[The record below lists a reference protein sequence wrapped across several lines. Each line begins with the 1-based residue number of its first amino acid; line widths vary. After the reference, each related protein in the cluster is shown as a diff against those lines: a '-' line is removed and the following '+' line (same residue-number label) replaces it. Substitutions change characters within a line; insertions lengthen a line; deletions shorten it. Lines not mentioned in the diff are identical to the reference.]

1 MMKKEKI
8 TTAVF
13 VIPLFLFS
21 INIKQIKSAGA
32 KGPSSSLFNQKNQT
46 LNKSQAAASNQ
57 PRSYPIR
64 PVDKTELLSFSSQ
77 EPQRTKQVPPAN
89 NRTRVIERRNLSTS
103 GKKIGFLNIRRPF
116 RSNGPRYRP
125 DQVLVK
131 FKETL
136 PDTMREAA
144 IEAYQARKLKRIPGL
159 DIYKLQ
165 IPEWASVEEMVYV
178 LSQNPDV
185 EYAEPNYKMY
195 IAVTPNDTLFAY
207 QYALS
212 NRGQE
217 IGSGGPQ
224 GTQGADIK
232 ATSGWEE
239 TKGEEEIIIAI
250 IDTGVDF
257 THPDIDDK
265 IESTGY
271 DFINDDSDATDD
283 NWHGTHV
290 AGVAAAET
298 NNSEGIAGVAWNCKV
313 LPIKVLDENG
323 EGDYSDAVEGITW
336 AADHDA
342 DVINLSFGGDAPSSA
357 LEDALEYAYEKN
369 IVVVAAAGNDGGAVL
384 YPAAYD
390 DYCLAVA
397 ATNYNDERVTYSNSG
412 GVWESNY
419 GPEVDIAAPGQRI
432 LSLVPSWLFG
442 PDYLPYAW
450 GFGTSAAAPHVAG
463 LAALIKSI
471 KPHLTVDQIMS
482 VIRYSADDV
491 NSVSYPGKDNFI
503 GYGRINMRKALV
515 PIIITPSAYRQ

>member
-1 MMKKEKI
+1 M
-8 TTAVF
+8 TTAIF
-13 VIPLFLFS
+13 IMPLFLFS
-21 INIKQIKSAGA
+21 INIQHIKFAGA

-64 PVDKTELLSFSSQ
+64 PVDKTGLPSFSSQ
-77 EPQRTKQVPPAN
+77 EPQRTK
-89 NRTRVIERRNLSTS
+89 RVLPGNGRQMAEERRTLSTP
-103 GKKIGFLNIRRPF
+103 GRNIASINGGRPF
-116 RSNGPRYRP
+116 RYNGPRYRP

-131 FKETL
+131 FKDTL

-144 IEAYQARKLKRIPGL
+144 IEAYRARKLKRIPGL

-165 IPEWASVEEMVYV
+165 IPEWTSVEEMVHV
-178 LSQNPDV
+178 LRQNPDV
-185 EYAEPNYKMY
+185 EYAEPNYKIY
-195 IAVTPNDTLFAY
+195 ITVTPNDTLFAY
-207 QYALS
+207 QYAIS

-217 IGSGGPQ
+217 IGSGGPT

-239 TKGEEEIIIAI
+239 TKGVKEIVIAI
-250 IDTGVDF
+250 IDTGVDL
-257 THPDIDDK
+257 THTDINDK
-265 IESTGY
+265 IQSSGY

-290 AGVAAAET
+290 AGIAAAET
-298 NNSEGIAGVAWNCKV
+298 NNSEGIAGVAWNCMI
-313 LPIKVLDENG
+313 LPVKVLDENG
-323 EGDYSDAVEGITW
+323 EGDYSDAIEGIRW

-357 LEDALEYAYEKN
+357 LEDALEYAYQRN
-369 IVVVAAAGNDGGAVL
+369 IVIVAAAGNDGGAVL

-397 ATNYNDERVTYSNSG
+397 ATNYNDERVSYSNTG

-442 PDYLPYAW
+442 PEYLPYAW
-450 GFGTSAAAPHVAG
+450 GFGTSAAAPQVAG

-482 VIRYSADDV
+482 VIRYSTDDV
-491 NSVSYPGKDNFI
+491 NSGNYPGKDDFI
-503 GYGRINMRKALV
+503 GYGRVNMRKALV
-515 PIIITPSAYRQ
+515 PIIITPSAYKQ